1 LPLLRERPN
10 ACLLA
15 FVSLKGEGNDK
26 EWGMIAAAAGLM
38 MVGVFF
44 AVRKRMAQVV

>member
-38 MVGVFF
+38 MIAVFF
-44 AVRKRMAQVV
+44 AIKKRRVNIG